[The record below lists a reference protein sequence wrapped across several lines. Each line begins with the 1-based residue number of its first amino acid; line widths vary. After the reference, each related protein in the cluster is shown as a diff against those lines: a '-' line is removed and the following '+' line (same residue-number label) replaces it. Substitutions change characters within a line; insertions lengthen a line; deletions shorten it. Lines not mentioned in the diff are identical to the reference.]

1 MFRYWYLW
9 FIRIRTWYISIY
21 DQGRIRA
28 AQSQA
33 WNKKIKD
40 MLLAKFRMQMG
51 SNESFH
57 AHHCGTET

>member
-1 MFRYWYLW
+1 MFRYRYLW

-33 WNKKIKD
+33 WNKEIKD
-40 MLLAKFRMQMG
+40 MLLEKFRMKIG
-51 SNESFH
+51 SNESFQVH
-57 AHHCGTET
+57 ETGT